1 MNAPLR
7 HDTTQPSAGQI
18 PAEELARRRLNAKR
32 LGWLLGAVVV
42 LVYALGFLLKR

>member
-7 HDTTQPSAGQI
+7 PDNTQPSAF

-32 LGWLLGAVVV
+32 LGWLLGALVA
-42 LVYALGFLLKR
+42 LVYVLGFLVKR